1 MGFIDNKQELFN
13 EIGAAKIVS
22 EYFPELN
29 KTLSNFQSIESK
41 EGNIIELLLDLI
53 RSLTDSGSIKDI
65 FSDLLLDIGKWEND
79 IKVTIKDNI
88 MSVYTKNFDFD
99 VPQGTILEIPVSN
112 LDLNDKLK
120 VDPNTELGGFYYK
133 NNGPTNTDFNRV
145 LQNTVVNNT
154 PNNFLGIL
162 DITPNGGDVVS
173 MSVSSTYANSS
184 FDGFVDDF
192 LNSSNLFDVSQLIS
206 QIFDTMY
213 GNLSSSM
220 GMGYDWLLDQLK
232 MKETIDKIISKES
245 LSENAVYDDSFFTFD
260 KSTLDNIRR
269 RADMVVNGAYLSDLG
284 CGLASNSIN
293 PSKYISQLSDL
304 NNTKPSLVKQKVNNV
319 VSSFISDSTGGVSD
333 NNKNSVEFNL
343 ISEIIKN
350 LPTIIFNFFISPQI
364 ITIYQMAE
372 SLINGT
378 GLNGNTNIPSGI
390 DFRTNSINQSK
401 IDVFLEKMK
410 DVVVCI
416 VKKIYGLLVEYLF
429 EIVKAYVLSLVAAQ
443 LAKIVADQAKNYTKI
458 LESVNE
464 ILATINNIFS
474 LING

>member
-65 FSDLLLDIGKWEND
+65 FSDLLLDIGKWENE
-79 IKVTIKDNI
+79 IKVTVKDNI

-133 NNGPTNTDFNRV
+133 NNGPTNADFNKI

-184 FDGFVDDF
+184 FEGFVDDF

-269 RADMVVNGAYLSDLG
+269 RADMVVNGTYLSDLG

-293 PSKYISQLSDL
+293 PSKYISQLGDL

-378 GLNGNTNIPSGI
+378 GLNSNTNIPSGI